1 MSVGPVMVGLGEL
14 LWDLL
19 PSGRVLGGA
28 PTNFAFM
35 ANILGNVGIVASRV
49 GNDDLGRKARQIIEQ
64 RGMES
69 YYLQEDNLHE
79 TGTARVLLESNGQPK
94 FTIQESVAWDFL
106 EWEPAWQE
114 LSTRANVVCFGTL
127 AQRSPASAKT
137 IERFLLNT
145 PANALRIC
153 DANLREPFYTADM
166 LRRSFQYA
174 DVLKLNDVELFRV
187 WSLLAIDG
195 KGEEEKVA
203 AALLREFDLELI
215 CVTKGA
221 CGSLLV
227 SKTETVRHAGLRVE
241 VADAIGAGDAFTA
254 CVAHY
259 YMQGRP
265 LEQISDSANRFAA
278 WVATQVGAT
287 PFISPDQLEVILNI
301 DGPGSTNVNA

>member
-1 MSVGPVMVGLGEL
+1 MSARLVMVGLGEI

-19 PSGRVLGGA
+19 PSGKVLGGA
-28 PTNFAFM
+28 PANFAYM
-35 ANILGNVGIVASRV
+35 TKVLGDQGVVASRV
-49 GNDDLGRKARQIIEQ
+49 GNDELGWHACRVIEE

-69 YYLQEDNLHE
+69 QYLQCDDLHE
-79 TGTARVLLESNGQPK
+79 TGTARVHLESGGQPR

-114 LSTRANVVCFGTL
+114 LSTKANVVCFGTL
-127 AQRSPASAKT
+127 AQRSPASAET
-137 IERFLLNT
+137 IELFLRNT
-145 PANALRIC
+145 PTETLRIC
-153 DANLREPFYTADM
+153 DVNLRDPYYTADM
-166 LRRSFQYA
+166 LRKSFQFA
-174 DVLKLNDVELFRV
+174 DVLKLNDVELFRA
-187 WSLLAIDG
+187 SALLAIDG
-195 KGEEEKVA
+195 KFGEEEAA

-221 CGSLLV
+221 RGSLLV
-227 SKTETVRHAGLRVE
+227 SKTKAVRHEGLRVE

-287 PFISPDQLEVILNI
+287 PFISPDQLEEILDI
-301 DGPGSTNVNA
+301 HDSGDTKVSA